1 MVDRVELETILCRMQ
16 ISKKQLA
23 ERLDISLQGLYN
35 KLNNNTEFKAS
46 EIKKDVY
53 FFKIEST
60 PSKVNFFT
68 L

>member
-46 EIKKDVY
+46 EIKKMCTFLKLNQHQVRL
-53 FFKIEST
+53 I
-60 PSKVNFFT
+60 FFT